1 MIKSILVP
9 MGTSDSSVAALKTS
23 INLSNLFKAELRL
36 LYIEDM
42 RKINVTMMNYM
53 SAGVGISFDSPS
65 LELEN
70 KRAEE
75 NIKKEMDFIQTLYN
89 DCKNTIESK
98 NSLTVI
104 KGDITEEILKETHSV
119 DLLVM
124 GKSLEK
130 DSEGKLQG
138 YVFNVIQRTNKPI
151 ISVSKGDTLGN
162 NFLIAYDRSTAANN
176 ALRIA
181 GEFIPLLNPELTVI
195 TVKEDREEAKL
206 LIEEAKKYLLP
217 YKEDIKTIW
226 KHGKEVESILEVVK
240 EKQISCLVMGGYGDN
255 KIREF
260 FLGRTTEQV
269 LNMLDIPVIVANV

>member
-36 LYIEDM
+36 LYVEDL

-53 SAGVGISFDSPS
+53 SAGVGISFDSPA

-75 NIKKEMDFIQTLYN
+75 NIKKEIDFVQTIYN
-89 DCKNTIESK
+89 DCKDTIENK
-98 NSLTVI
+98 NSLTFT

-130 DSEGKLQG
+130 DTEGKLQG

-151 ISVSKGDTLGN
+151 ISVSKGDNLGD

-181 GEFIPLLNPELTVI
+181 GEFIPLLNPAVTVI

-217 YKEDIKTIW
+217 YKEDIKAVW
-226 KHGKEVESILEVVK
+226 KHGKEVESIVEVIK
-240 EKQISCLVMGGYGDN
+240 EKHISCVVMGGYGDN

-269 LNMLDIPVIVANV
+269 LNTLDIPVIVANV

>member
-36 LYIEDM
+36 LYVEDL
-42 RKINVTMMNYM
+42 RKINITMMNYM

-70 KRAEE
+70 KKAEE
-75 NIKKEMDFIQTLYN
+75 NIKKEIDFVQTMYN
-89 DCKNTIESK
+89 DCKSNIEGK
-98 NSLTVI
+98 HSLTVI

-130 DSEGKLQG
+130 DTEGKLQG
-138 YVFNVIQRTNKPI
+138 YIFNVIQKTNKPI
-151 ISVSKGDTLGN
+151 ISISKGDSLGD

-176 ALRIA
+176 SLRII
-181 GEFIPLLNPELTVI
+181 GEFIPLLNPAITVV
-195 TVKEDREEAKL
+195 TVKEDRDEAKL
-206 LIEEAKKYLLP
+206 LIDEAKRYLLP

-226 KHGKEVESILEVVK
+226 KHGKEVENIVEVIK
-240 EKQISCLVMGGYGDN
+240 EKHISCLVMGGYGDN
-255 KIREF
+255 KIKEF
-260 FLGRTTEQV
+260 FLGRTTEQI
-269 LNMLDIPVIVANV
+269 LNILDIPVIVANV

>member
-36 LYIEDM
+36 LYVEDL

-53 SAGVGISFDSPS
+53 SAGVGISFDSPA

-75 NIKKEMDFIQTLYN
+75 NIKKEIGFVQTVYN
-89 DCKNTIESK
+89 DCKNTIEGK

-138 YVFNVIQRTNKPI
+138 YVFNVIQKTNKPI
-151 ISVSKGDTLGN
+151 ISVSKGDTLGD
-162 NFLIAYDRSTAANN
+162 NFLIAYDGSTAANN
-176 ALRIA
+176 ALRIT
-181 GEFIPLLNPELTVI
+181 GEFIPLLNPAITVI
-195 TVKEDREEAKL
+195 TVKEDREEAKM
-206 LIEEAKKYLLP
+206 LIDEAKKYLLP
-217 YKEDIKTIW
+217 YKEDIKAVW
-226 KHGKEVESILEVVK
+226 KHGKEVENILEAVK
-240 EKQISCLVMGGYGDN
+240 EKHISCVVMGGYGDN

-260 FLGRTTEQV
+260 FLGRTTEQI
-269 LNMLDIPVIVANV
+269 LNILDIPAIVANV

>member
-36 LYIEDM
+36 LYVEDL

-53 SAGVGISFDSPS
+53 SAGVGISFDSPA

-75 NIKKEMDFIQTLYN
+75 NIKKEIEFIETLYN

-98 NSLTVI
+98 NSLTFT

-130 DSEGKLQG
+130 DTEGKLQG

-151 ISVSKGDTLGN
+151 ISVSKGETLGD

-176 ALRIA
+176 ALRIT
-181 GEFIPLLNPELTVI
+181 GEFIPLLNPAITVI
-195 TVKEDREEAKL
+195 TVKEDREEAKS

-226 KHGKEVESILEVVK
+226 KHGKEVETIVEIVK
-240 EKQISCLVMGGYGDN
+240 EKQISCVVMGGYGDN

>member
-36 LYIEDM
+36 LYVEDM

-65 LELEN
+65 LELES

-75 NIKKEMDFIQTLYN
+75 NIKKEIDFVQTVYN
-89 DCKNTIESK
+89 DFKNTIEAK

-162 NFLIAYDRSTAANN
+162 NFLIAYDGSTAANN

-181 GEFIPLLNPELTVI
+181 GEFISLLNPAVTVI

-226 KHGKEVESILEVVK
+226 KHGKEVENILEVIK
-240 EKQISCLVMGGYGDN
+240 EKHISCVVMGGYGDN